1 VSKSYFQFKQFII
14 HQDKCAM
21 KVCTDACILGAYA
34 EKENARRILDIGA
47 GTGLLSLMLA
57 QRTEAKIDAV
67 EIDDAAY
74 AQAKV
79 NISESKFAHK
89 VSLYHQSIQD
99 FSRQHQDSDN
109 PQYDLIISNPPFYQ
123 NSLQS
128 PDVQTNKALHAS
140 TLTFDELIEAV
151 LHLMAPDGK
160 FFVLLPPFEAL
171 QLAGFAQKKA
181 LYLSKKLLIQ
191 HNPQKQVFR
200 HIMTFEKKTVSAHAE
215 ETLVIH
221 EKDTGAYSDKFRN
234 LLSDYYT
241 IF

>member
-1 VSKSYFQFKQFII
+1 
-14 HQDKCAM
+14 M

-34 EKENARRILDIGA
+34 DKENASRILDIGA

-57 QRTEAKIDAV
+57 QRTDAHIDAV
-67 EIDDAAY
+67 EIDDAAFVQ
-74 AQAKV
+74 AQV
-79 NISESKFAHK
+79 NISESKFTQK
-89 VSLYHQSIQD
+89 VSLHHQSIQD
-99 FSRQHQDSDN
+99 FSTQHHNSDIK
-109 PQYDLIISNPPFYQ
+109 YDLIISNPPFYQ

-128 PDVQTNKALHAS
+128 PDEQTNKALHAA

-151 LHLMAPDGK
+151 LHLMAPGGR
-160 FFVLLPPFEAL
+160 FIILLPPFEAL
-171 QLAGFAQKKA
+171 QLAAFAQKKA

-191 HNPQKQVFR
+191 HNTQKQVFR
-200 HIMTFEKKTVSAHAE
+200 HIMTFEKKPVSEYTE

-234 LLSDYYT
+234 LLSHYYT